1 VRARELTIALLR
13 CPQCGDSQWL
23 RDGIP
28 VARAVAFS
36 ALAEAFEGV
45 PESARAQRAASATR
59 TAARRELREAAQ
71 APAPRRTCSAPCRA
85 GRCSAHPA
93 RRLNGDEV
101 GRFGQQENTATRRT
115 PQHFPLHVLRP
126 PPGGQPSTSRPRTSG
141 PRSLVRAPCWR

>member
-71 APAPRRTCSAPCRA
+71 APVVRPPAAPRTQEDLLGALSGWKVLGA
-85 GRCSAHPA
+85 S
-93 RRLNGDEV
+93 
-101 GRFGQQENTATRRT
+101 GQASQR
-115 PQHFPLHVLRP
+115 
-126 PPGGQPSTSRPRTSG
+126 
-141 PRSLVRAPCWR
+141 